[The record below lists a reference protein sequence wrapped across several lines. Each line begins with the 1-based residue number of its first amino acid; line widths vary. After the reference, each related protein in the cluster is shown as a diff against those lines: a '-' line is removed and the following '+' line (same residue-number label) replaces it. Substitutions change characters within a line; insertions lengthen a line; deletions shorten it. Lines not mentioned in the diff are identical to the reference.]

1 MAAIKAAIASTTNK
15 AVLYEDAV
23 YDLGANYIP
32 LVSGVSH
39 IGYPTVFRFSN
50 GDWGDRNY
58 SIASGTRINTTNAR
72 TFWDGL
78 ADLAAVTTTVPAANA
93 TFTSGSTNV
102 GVVNSANYP
111 VGASVYFTTSGN
123 GFYSNLSYFV
133 LSSAANVLTLGLADK
148 VAISATSNSILQIS
162 SGTPN
167 ESTTGI
173 LLQDIAFPICKT
185 AIKSGAKNAIGAAY
199 CTFDNL
205 YAIGTIGYKAFDFTN
220 YVHCDFFKMFSR
232 DGGGQ
237 YYGVDIPSTTLQPGN
252 SNFTDIYNINSNTTS
267 DATNGRGIR
276 FVAQAGSQLNEVHVR
291 QIQNNYKGI
300 STVTQTS
307 SALTNASPSI
317 PVPSSAAFPVDMPV
331 WISTVGN
338 PNGFTSWVNY
348 FVVSSAANI
357 IQLSATMG
365 GAAVISTGTAAM
377 IINTQGFPAIEL
389 VGIGSGIITASDM
402 LGIDVEGTST
412 IQVLAQNA
420 GAYLSF
426 NQSETSANTR
436 SVVCGRT
443 ATLSVENRHTAFSTE
458 YDAASVNSV
467 LIGQRGTPTV
477 SGYAGA
483 GLYRDNSSNF
493 STPIW
498 VLNLHPFKSQAYP
511 SIKGVGGSAGDWVQ
525 TGLPLGMNMNTQD
538 LTATIGGGWTT
549 FNGAAAQTLTLP
561 TIVNTSSASTM
572 VGMPYYISNSSAN
585 AVVINTSSSQLLN
598 NIAGKTTMTLQAGQ
612 YIKCTAANTA
622 GGTLYWIAE
631 TNGTI

>member
-1 MAAIKAAIASTTNK
+1 
-15 AVLYEDAV
+15 VL
-23 YDLGANYIP
+23 
-32 LVSGVSH
+32 
-39 IGYPTVFRFSN
+39 
-50 GDWGDRNY
+50 
-58 SIASGTRINTTNAR
+58 
-72 TFWDGL
+72 
-78 ADLAAVTTTVPAANA
+78 
-93 TFTSGSTNV
+93 
-102 GVVNSANYP
+102 
-111 VGASVYFTTSGN
+111 
-123 GFYSNLSYFV
+123 
-133 LSSAANVLTLGLADK
+133 K
-148 VAISATSNSILQIS
+148 
-162 SGTPN
+162 
-167 ESTTGI
+167 
-173 LLQDIAFPICKT
+173 DIAFPVCKT

-199 CTFDNL
+199 CAYENL

-237 YYGVDIPSTTLQPGN
+237 YYGVDIPSATLQPGN
-252 SNFTDIYNINSNTTS
+252 SNFTDIYNINSNTGS
-267 DATNGRGIR
+267 DAMTGRGIR

-307 SALTNASPSI
+307 SALTNASPNI
-317 PVPSSAAFPVDMPV
+317 PVPNSTAFPVDMPV
-331 WISTVGN
+331 WISTGSN

-348 FVVSSAANI
+348 FVVSSAANV

-365 GAAVISTGTAAM
+365 GTAVSSTGTSVM

-389 VGIGSGIITASDM
+389 VGIGGGIVTASDM
-402 LGIDVEGTST
+402 IGIDVEGTST

-426 NQSETSANTR
+426 NQSETSTYTR

-443 ATLSVENRHTAFSTE
+443 ATLSVENRHTAFSTD
-458 YDAASVNSV
+458 YDAASTNCV
-467 LIGQRGTPTV
+467 LIGQRGTPTNT
-477 SGYAGA
+477 GNAGT
-483 GLYRDNSSNF
+483 GLYLDNSNNF

-498 VLNLHPFKSQAYP
+498 VVNLHPFKAQAYP
-511 SIKGVGGSAGDWVQ
+511 SIKGLGGSGGDWVQ

-538 LTATIGGGWTT
+538 TTATIGGGWTT
-549 FNGAAAQTLTLP
+549 FNGAASQTLTLP
-561 TIVNTSSASTM
+561 AIVNTNSVSTM

-585 AVVINTSSSQLLN
+585 TVSINTSSSQLFN
-598 NIAGKTTMTLQAGQ
+598 NIAGKTTMTLQSGQ